1 VSGPRAPI
9 LLAWSSGKDSAW
21 SLHALR
27 QDPALE
33 VVGLLTT
40 VNEAYDRVAMH
51 AVRRALLEA
60 QAEAAGLPLVVVR
73 IPSPCPNETYEAAM
87 AAAVADARA
96 RGITGIAFGDLFL
109 EDIRRYREKQMS
121 GTGLSLHFP
130 LWGRPTAALAE
141 AMIDGGLQARIT
153 CVDPRV
159 MPEDL
164 AGAAF
169 DRALLARLPAG
180 VDPCGENGE
189 FHTFAWDGPMFR
201 RPVPVRGGEVVT
213 RDGFVFA
220 DLIPVEAAA

>member
-1 VSGPRAPI
+1 V
-9 LLAWSSGKDSAW
+9 
-21 SLHALR
+21 
-27 QDPALE
+27 
-33 VVGLLTT
+33 
-40 VNEAYDRVAMH
+40 
-51 AVRRALLEA
+51 
-60 QAEAAGLPLVVVR
+60 
-73 IPSPCPNETYEAAM
+73 

-96 RGITGIAFGDLFL
+96 RGIAGIAFGDFFL

>member
-40 VNEAYDRVAMH
+40 LNEAYDRVAMH

-159 MPEDL
+159 MPKDL